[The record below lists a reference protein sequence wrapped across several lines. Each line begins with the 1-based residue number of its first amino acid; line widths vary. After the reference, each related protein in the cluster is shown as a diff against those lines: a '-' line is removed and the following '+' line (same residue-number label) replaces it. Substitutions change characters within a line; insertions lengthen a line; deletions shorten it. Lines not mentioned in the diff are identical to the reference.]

1 MKNNQQKPKSNRG
14 VKKAFSDPQEM
25 WDLFLE
31 YKQVCKSNPF
41 VVTDWVGGMGQQV
54 ERKKERPLT
63 MEGYELYVWD
73 KVGIQQLSQY
83 FANRNEAYT
92 EFLPICSRIRFA
104 IREDQIGGGMAGLY
118 NPSITQRLN
127 GLVEKTE
134 SKVSVEQPLF
144 PEIKKDD
151 E

>member
-1 MKNNQQKPKSNRG
+1 MG
-14 VKKAFSDPQEM
+14 IKKYITDPQQM

-31 YKQVCKSNPF
+31 YKEVCKSNPF

-54 ERKKERPLT
+54 ERRKERPLT
-63 MEGYELYVWD
+63 MEGYELYIWD
-73 KVGIQQLSQY
+73 KIGIQQLSQY
-83 FANRNEAYT
+83 FANRDGRYD
-92 EFLPICSRIRFA
+92 EFVPICSRIRFA
-104 IREDQIGGGMAGLY
+104 IREDQISGGMAGMY

-134 SKVSVEQPLF
+134 SKVFVEQPLF
-144 PEIKKDD
+144 PDVKEDN